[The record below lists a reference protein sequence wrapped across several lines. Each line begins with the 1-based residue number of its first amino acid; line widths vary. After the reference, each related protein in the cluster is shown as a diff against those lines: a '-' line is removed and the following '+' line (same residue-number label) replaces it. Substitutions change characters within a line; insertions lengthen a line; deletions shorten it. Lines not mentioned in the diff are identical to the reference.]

1 MDQSSR
7 GYHSLFW
14 PILLVGLGVVLL
26 LGNLGLIPQ
35 VNYWSL
41 TQLWPLLLIVI
52 GLDIIFGRRSTLG
65 SALIGL
71 LTVGAIIAFLIY
83 APSLGLSK
91 TTGKKTYHF
100 QEPVGSTES
109 VNVTLDMTSYQ
120 ARVYALDDSNDLINA
135 SIDSYG
141 KVDFNVTG
149 DQSKSITLRQIT
161 LGFNMLSPYSWG
173 DNMRWDIGL
182 NPKVPINLYVD
193 AASGSTTLDL
203 EHLNL
208 TGLKFDAA
216 SGSSA
221 ITLPE
226 TREKYKASLEG
237 ASGSMK
243 VEVPC
248 APVEIRLDGASGS
261 MNLDIPDK
269 CPLRVDV
276 RDTGSGSIRL
286 PDDLTQTRRGDDDDN
301 EEGVWESEN
310 AGSDPTIQVTIINAG
325 SGSIRIH

>member
-7 GYHSLFW
+7 GYRSLFW
-14 PILLVGLGVVLL
+14 PILLVGVGVVLL

-35 VNYWSL
+35 ANYWSL
-41 TQLWPLLLIVI
+41 AQLWPLLLIVT

-65 SALIGL
+65 SAVIGL

-83 APSLGLSK
+83 APSVSLPK
-91 TTGKKTYHF
+91 TPGMNTYRF

-109 VNVTLDMTSYQ
+109 VNVTLSLTSYPTE
-120 ARVYALDDSNDLINA
+120 VHTLGDSNDLVNA
-135 SIDSYG
+135 VIDSYG
-141 KVDFNVTG
+141 KVDFRVSG
-149 DQSKSITLRQIT
+149 DKTKSITLRQT
-161 LGFNMLSPYSWG
+161 ESNFNFFTFNWG
-173 DNMRWDIGL
+173 ENMRWNVGL
-182 NPKVPINLYVD
+182 NAKVPTNLYVD

-203 EHLNL
+203 KNLNL
-208 TGLKFDAA
+208 TGLKVDAA
-216 SGSSA
+216 SGSSTIA
-221 ITLPE
+221 LPE
-226 TREKYKASLEG
+226 TKEKYKAAFEG

-248 APVEIRLDGASGS
+248 SPVEIRLDGASGS
-261 MNLDIPDK
+261 MYLDVPHK

-276 RDTGSGSIRL
+276 RDTGSGSIHL
-286 PDDLTQTRRGDDDDN
+286 PDGLTQTQRGDNN

-310 AGSDPTIQVTIINAG
+310 AGSDPTIQVIIINAG